1 MARRKLTPAQKAEI
15 VEQQGGVCFACS
27 EPLDD
32 DPALGPTEYDH
43 VIALALGGADEP
55 DNICAM
61 HQRCHRGH
69 DGKTSQ
75 DIRMIRKADRQ
86 RRKHEEGRGR
96 KRKGKPIKS
105 AGFPKGLRKKLNGKV
120 EYVNDDT

>member
-1 MARRKLTPAQKAEI
+1 MNRRKLTPAQKAEI
-15 VEQQGGVCFACS
+15 VEQQGGMCFACS

-43 VIALALGGADEP
+43 VVALALGGADEP

-86 RRKHEEGRGR
+86 GKKHRGEHKRRGR
-96 KRKGKPIKS
+96 PLQSRGFDKRW
-105 AGFPKGLRKKLNGKV
+105 RKKMDGSV
-120 EYVNDDT
+120 EPR